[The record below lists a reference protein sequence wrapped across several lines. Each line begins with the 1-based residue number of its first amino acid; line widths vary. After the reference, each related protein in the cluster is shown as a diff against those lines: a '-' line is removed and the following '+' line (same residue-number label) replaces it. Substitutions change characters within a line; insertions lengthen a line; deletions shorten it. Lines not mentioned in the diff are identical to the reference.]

1 MYHFIT
7 TKKAGKTKSDDD
19 DETNN
24 DKSLNVI
31 NDENIRLFQS
41 ARSKTM
47 PPSTL
52 DKQSRK
58 NKDMTVNKTIT
69 QNVNTDRL
77 KLAKEEAERAI
88 KVIFK

>member
-1 MYHFIT
+1 
-7 TKKAGKTKSDDD
+7 
-19 DETNN
+19 
-24 DKSLNVI
+24 
-31 NDENIRLFQS
+31 
-41 ARSKTM
+41 M